1 MEGVIGLGDG
11 GKVVAVSG
19 YFDPIHEGHIEYF
32 RLARNLGDRLVV
44 ILNNDEQVIM
54 KKGKAFMPEAG
65 RRAVIEALEMVDE
78 VVVSVDK
85 DASVCE
91 SLRKVGPDI
100 FANGGDRFVDEV
112 PEAAVCEELGI
123 EIIDGLGKKIQS
135 SSGLVRESKK
145 SCVERFWGRF
155 VSIEKGDGYQVKR
168 LTLDVG
174 KRISLQRHLHRSEHW
189 VVVSGVA
196 RVTLD
201 DDEIILKKNESVYVP
216 LGAVHRLEN
225 CGRYRLRLLR
235 FKMGSI
241 WGRMILRGLMMIL
254 GGLSLEKRSIVLG
267 RSVEKI
273 FDFSS
278 GEL

>member
-225 CGRYRLRLLR
+225 CGRIPLEIIEVQNGEYLGEDDIER
-235 FKMGSI
+235 FDDDF
-241 WGRMILRGLMMIL
+241 GR
-254 GGLSLEKRSIVLG
+254 
-267 RSVEKI
+267 VE
-273 FDFSS
+273 F
-278 GEL
+278 GEEEYCVGPECGKNL